1 MEGMVYI
8 SSKCIKS
15 IHLLFSLVED
25 RSEPYISARECLER
39 QKNNSNCINELV
51 SFIKTWNKSRRY
63 TDGEARQ
70 IVEKIVNNLASLEDA
85 EQIQKEQFKEI
96 IAVIQRDNKYYEF
109 IATIKLLHVLNP
121 EKWPLID
128 REISRELSLFNDNDS
143 IDYKIERY
151 LKFQE
156 CFKEKVFSKY
166 NFEETTHRGIKISPY
181 KTIDEF
187 LFLVFSKEKK
197 NLLKELKYLYEDEEL
212 GKCINKL
219 FSLIQKLKQCLEQ
232 ERKI

>member
-1 MEGMVYI
+1 MEEKVYI

-39 QKNNSNCINELV
+39 QENKSDCIDKLV
-51 SFIKTWNKSRRY
+51 SFIKAWNRSRRY
-63 TDGEARQ
+63 TDEEAEQ
-70 IVEKIVNNLASLEDA
+70 IVEKIVSNIASSKDA
-85 EQIQKEQFKEI
+85 EQVQKEQFKKI
-96 IAVIQRDNKYYEF
+96 IATIERDKKYYEF

-121 EKWPLID
+121 ENWPLID

-151 LKFQE
+151 LKFRE

-166 NFEETTHRGIKISPY
+166 NFEETTYKGIKISPY

-187 LFLVFSKEKK
+187 LFLIFSKEKES
-197 NLLKELKYLYEDEEL
+197 LLKELKDLYKDEEL
-212 GKCINKL
+212 GKCINEL
-219 FSLIQKLKQCLEQ
+219 FSLIQELKQCLE
-232 ERKI
+232 